1 MFKGI
6 TPYSFRVSHL
16 YLLFVMLNVCNQLHV
31 DLLVLDVMKTTLNSL
46 LSLNV
51 KSL

>member
-1 MFKGI
+1 
-6 TPYSFRVSHL
+6 
-16 YLLFVMLNVCNQLHV
+16 MLNVCNHLHV
-31 DLLVLDVMKTTLNSL
+31 DLLVLDVMKKTLNSL